1 MEHMSFEDEDFVIRV
16 RPSLNGDE
24 WTGEIDISIIS
35 QASNPLNDEG
45 YNQVMHFCK
54 MMCATIP
61 LMEQNDDLRTLV
73 HTYVMEVVDNDHED
87 VVEDEEGLILLLILL
102 PGLGLVPYFE
112 QGEDNLLSPFKTPAA
127 RLRGSERY
135 PRLANVGYNHSAS
148 VKFI

>member
-54 MMCATIP
+54 MMCATVPI
-61 LMEQNDDLRTLV
+61 MEQDEAIRNLV
-73 HTYVMEVVDNDHED
+73 HTYVMEVVDRETTV
-87 VVEDEEGLILLLILL
+87 VVEEEDE
-102 PGLGLVPYFE
+102 LVITK
-112 QGEDNLLSPFKTPAA
+112 EDGNVVHLNFGSKTK
-127 RLRGSERY
+127 GS
-135 PRLANVGYNHSAS
+135 A
-148 VKFI
+148 